1 MPNLPQPP
9 ASGGA
14 RGTPPGCR
22 RAGLPAS
29 MLALLFAL
37 VTSACSV
44 SPVARVPVAD
54 PTNPLELNEAAVAS
68 AARGDIDVA
77 WLLLERAARLAPHDT
92 RIAAN
97 LAALRDFRGRTP
109 RGPIVTMA
117 SDMAAPLP
125 PTGQTRSRP

>member
-1 MPNLPQPP
+1 MPTHTLP
-9 ASGGA
+9 ASGDA
-14 RGTPPGCR
+14 RRNPPGSR

-29 MLALLFAL
+29 LLALLFAL

-92 RIAAN
+92 RITAN

-109 RGPIVTMA
+109 RGSIVVPA
-117 SDMAAPLP
+117 PDMAAPLP
-125 PTGQTRSRP
+125 APGQTPSRP